1 MGRTKQY
8 VTISCGDSPL
18 LEFEHFNSEGNKEGA
33 VVYCEESALLKYS
46 GKTYMIDHELPEDFE
61 VKEVFLINKFRG
73 GDDTMFLEYST
84 DEYEM
89 QIRCK
94 VTVVPSDEEKIKLAA
109 VLKEFGT
116 EMAEEAG
123 KMVAS
128 FKRMKTL
135 MTGFDASVESVCAGF
150 KFSRDVGIELPMADS
165 MHFRNMGEALAY
177 LSLETETLP
186 AVEPFSKKRKSCD

>member
-1 MGRTKQY
+1 MVRTKQY
-8 VTISCGDSPL
+8 ATISRPANSPL

-46 GKTYMIDHELPEDFE
+46 GKSYMVDHELPDNFE
-61 VKEVFLINKFRG
+61 VTAVFLINNFRG
-73 GDDTMFLEYST
+73 EDTMFLEYSA
-84 DEYEM
+84 DDCEM

-94 VTVVPSDEEKIKLAA
+94 VTAVPSDEEKIKLAA

-116 EMAEEAG
+116 EMAEETA

-135 MTGFDASVESVCAGF
+135 VAGFDASVESVCAGF
-150 KFSRDVGIELPMADS
+150 KFSRDVGIELPTADS
-165 MHFRNMGEALAY
+165 RHFRNMGEALEY
-177 LSLETETLP
+177 LSQETETLS
-186 AVEPFSKKRKSCD
+186 AVEPFSKKRKSSD